1 MINIAKHMSI
11 NVYFQNFGIFC
22 LLSLIFAVH
31 CTLQPPPP
39 NTIRVK
45 MYIHDMIQFVFELIP
60 VKVKKD
66 KVTYFCMNSF
76 NLLYFQEYFLVKHR

>member
-1 MINIAKHMSI
+1 MPVLPYTYVDKC
-11 NVYFQNFGIFC
+11 IFSKFWDILFIVIDFC
-22 LLSLIFAVH
+22 CALHI
-31 CTLQPPPP
+31 TTPPPP

-66 KVTYFCMNSF
+66 KVTYFSMNSF
-76 NLLYFQEYFLVKHR
+76 NLLYFQE